1 MPRGK
6 KSDQAALPGM
16 PTMADLR
23 DTLWKAA
30 DKLRGSMDAAQ
41 YKDFVLGLVF
51 LKYVSDS
58 FEERRARIR
67 EEVLADNVPESRID
81 QFLDDKDEYT
91 REGVFWVPVEARWDQ
106 LAASAKSAGI
116 GELLDNAM
124 DAVMKTNSSLTG
136 VLPKIFNR
144 DNVDQRRLGELVDL
158 ISDARFTGHGDK
170 PARDVLGEVYE
181 YFLEKFARAEGK
193 RGGEF
198 YTPATVVRL
207 LVEVLEP
214 YSGRVYDPCCGSGG
228 MFVQAE
234 KFVLAHRGR
243 RDAIAVYGQESNERT
258 WRLAKMNL
266 AIHGIN
272 GNLSSKWE
280 DTFREDRHPDRKAD
294 FILAN
299 PPFNMSDWAR
309 RTDDPRWRFGVP
321 PSGNANFAWLQ
332 HIISKLAE
340 RGSAGVVL
348 ANGSMSSQQSGEG
361 QIRAAMVEAD
371 LVACMIAL
379 PPQLF
384 RTTAI
389 PACLWFLTK
398 DKTPQGEKRLTERR
412 GEVLF
417 IDARPMGFLVNRTER
432 ELAPEEIVRVAS
444 TYHAW
449 RGTASAREARLEYED
464 IPGFC
469 YSAPIEEIRKHD
481 HVLTPGRYVGAA
493 EVDDGDDEPITRED
507 RAPEKRALRAF
518 RRFRTAW
525 SRKSVPSWSAS
536 MSERRTTT
544 FRELVATGTL
554 EIGDGYRAKLEELG
568 GTGPI
573 FLRAGLLSDHGID
586 WTRAERFRE
595 ELAQQVNSKLGRAGD
610 TVITTKGNSV
620 GRAGYIPE
628 NAPSFVYSPH
638 LSYWRSLD
646 PSQISTGF
654 LRYWSDPRNSWP
666 NSRPWPAVPIW
677 LHTLVSSTSV
687 ACRFRFQAS
696 ASKRLL
702 PQYSGRSTTR
712 SRSTTGSAPSSAN

>member
-1 MPRGK
+1 VTGTDEEGYGMPRGK
-6 KSDQAALPGM
+6 KAGQAALPGM

-58 FEERRARIR
+58 FEERRADIR
-67 EEVLADNVPESRID
+67 QELLADNVPASRID

-91 REGVFWVPVEARWDQ
+91 REGVFWVPVGARWDQ

-116 GELLDNAM
+116 GVLLDNAM
-124 DAVMKTNSSLTG
+124 DAIMKSNPSLAT

-198 YTPATVVRL
+198 YTPASVVRL
-207 LVEVLEP
+207 LVEMLEP

-258 WRLAKMNL
+258 WRLGQMNL

-280 DTFREDRHPDRKAD
+280 DTFHEDRHPDVRAD

-309 RTDDPRWRFGVP
+309 RTEDPRWRYGVP

-332 HIISKLAE
+332 HIVSKLSAH
-340 RGSAGVVL
+340 GAAGVVL

-371 LVACMIAL
+371 LVACMVAL

-389 PACLWFLTK
+389 PACLWFLAK
-398 DKTPQGEKRLTERR
+398 DKSPQGAKHLNDRR

-417 IDARPMGFLVNRTER
+417 IDARNIGYLVNRTER
-432 ELAPEEIVRVAS
+432 EFKPEEIAHIAGA
-444 TYHAW
+444 YHAW
-449 RGTASAREARLEYED
+449 RGTPSARASGLTYED

-469 YSAPIEEIRKHD
+469 YSASVDEIRKHD
-481 HVLTPGRYVGAA
+481 HILTPGRYVGAT
-493 EVDDGDDEPITRED
+493 EVDDGDTEPI
-507 RAPEKRALRAF
+507 AEKIERLKKELF
-518 RRFRTAW
+518 GLFEE
-525 SRKSVPSWSAS
+525 SA
-536 MSERRTTT
+536 R
-544 FRELVATGTL
+544 L
-554 EIGDGYRAKLEELG
+554 ESNIRQQLG
-568 GTGPI
+568 
-573 FLRAGLLSDHGID
+573 
-586 WTRAERFRE
+586 
-595 ELAQQVNSKLGRAGD
+595 K
-610 TVITTKGNSV
+610 ITYD
-620 GRAGYIPE
+620 A
-628 NAPSFVYSPH
+628 
-638 LSYWRSLD
+638 
-646 PSQISTGF
+646 
-654 LRYWSDPRNSWP
+654 
-666 NSRPWPAVPIW
+666 
-677 LHTLVSSTSV
+677 
-687 ACRFRFQAS
+687 
-696 ASKRLL
+696 
-702 PQYSGRSTTR
+702 
-712 SRSTTGSAPSSAN
+712 

>member
-1 MPRGK
+1 MPPRTKNG
-6 KSDQAALPGM
+6 QAALPGM

-58 FEERRARIR
+58 FAERRARIR
-67 EEVLADNVPESRID
+67 EEVLADGVPEARLA
-81 QFLDDKDEYT
+81 QFLEDPDEYT
-91 REGVFWVPVEARWDQ
+91 REGVFWVPEGARWDK
-106 LAASAKSAGI
+106 LAGQAKSAGV
-116 GELLDNAM
+116 GELIDNAM
-124 DAVMKTNSSLTG
+124 DALMKTNEPLRG

-144 DNVDQRRLGELVDL
+144 DNVDQRRLAELVDL

-243 RDAIAVYGQESNERT
+243 RDDIAVYGQESNERT
-258 WRLAKMNL
+258 WRLAQMNL
-266 AIHGIN
+266 AIHGVTA
-272 GNLSSKWE
+272 NLAKRWE
-280 DTFREDRHPDRKAD
+280 DTFHADQHPDLRAD

-309 RTDDPRWRFGVP
+309 RTGDPRWRFGTP
-321 PSGNANFAWLQ
+321 PAGNANFAWLQ
-332 HIISKLAE
+332 HIAFKLAE

-371 LVACMIAL
+371 LVACMVAL

-384 RTTAI
+384 RTTQI

-398 DKTPQGEKRLTERR
+398 DKTPQGPKRLTDRR

-417 IDARPMGFLVNRTER
+417 IDAHTMGVLVNRTER
-432 ELAPEEIVRVAS
+432 VLTDEEIAKIAN

-449 RGTASAREARLEYED
+449 RGTLSAREAALTYED
-464 IPGFC
+464 VPGFC
-469 YSAPIEEIRKHD
+469 YSATLEEIRKHD

-493 EVDDGDDEPITRED
+493 EADDGDDEPITDKIARLTKDLYAHFDE
-507 RAPEKRALRAF
+507 
-518 RRFRTAW
+518 
-525 SRKSVPSWSAS
+525 SARL
-536 MSERRTTT
+536 ER
-544 FRELVATGTL
+544 LVRSQL
-554 EIGDGYRAKLEELG
+554 ER
-568 GTGPI
+568 
-573 FLRAGLLSDHGID
+573 
-586 WTRAERFRE
+586 
-595 ELAQQVNSKLGRAGD
+595 
-610 TVITTKGNSV
+610 
-620 GRAGYIPE
+620 
-628 NAPSFVYSPH
+628 
-638 LSYWRSLD
+638 LD
-646 PSQISTGF
+646 
-654 LRYWSDPRNSWP
+654 
-666 NSRPWPAVPIW
+666 A
-677 LHTLVSSTSV
+677 
-687 ACRFRFQAS
+687 
-696 ASKRLL
+696 
-702 PQYSGRSTTR
+702 
-712 SRSTTGSAPSSAN
+712 

>member
-1 MPRGK
+1 VTGSDKEGYGMPRGK
-6 KSDQAALPGM
+6 KADQAALPGM
-16 PTMADLR
+16 PTMAGLHEV
-23 DTLWKAA
+23 LWKAA

-58 FEERRARIR
+58 FDERRAGIR
-67 EEVLADNVPESRID
+67 EELLADSVPESRIE

-91 REGVFWVPVEARWDQ
+91 REGVFWVPAGARWDQ

-124 DAVMKTNSSLTG
+124 DAIMKSNSSLTG

-158 ISDARFTGHGDK
+158 ISDARFTGHGDR

-243 RDAIAVYGQESNERT
+243 RDDIAVYGQESNERT

-280 DTFREDRHPDRKAD
+280 DTFHEDRHPSVKAE

-309 RTDDPRWRFGVP
+309 NTEDTRWRYGVP

-332 HIISKLAE
+332 HIISKLSE
-340 RGSAGVVL
+340 RGAAGVVL

-361 QIRAAMVEAD
+361 AIRAAMVEAD

-389 PACLWFLTK
+389 PACLWFLAK
-398 DKTPQGEKRLTERR
+398 DKTPQGAKHLADQR
-412 GEVLF
+412 GQVLF
-417 IDARPMGFLVNRTER
+417 IDARNMGYLINRTER
-432 ELAPEEIVRVAS
+432 EFKPEEIQRIAG

-449 RGTASAREARLEYED
+449 RGTASAREAGLKYED

-469 YSAPIEEIRKHD
+469 HSASTEEIRKHD

-493 EVDDGDDEPITRED
+493 EVDNTDSEPI
-507 RAPEKRALRAF
+507 AEKIERLKKELFGLFDESSRLEQEV
-518 RRFRTAW
+518 RTQL
-525 SRKSVPSWSAS
+525 
-536 MSERRTTT
+536 ER
-544 FRELVATGTL
+544 
-554 EIGDGYRAKLEELG
+554 
-568 GTGPI
+568 
-573 FLRAGLLSDHGID
+573 
-586 WTRAERFRE
+586 
-595 ELAQQVNSKLGRAGD
+595 
-610 TVITTKGNSV
+610 
-620 GRAGYIPE
+620 
-628 NAPSFVYSPH
+628 
-638 LSYWRSLD
+638 LD
-646 PSQISTGF
+646 
-654 LRYWSDPRNSWP
+654 
-666 NSRPWPAVPIW
+666 V
-677 LHTLVSSTSV
+677 
-687 ACRFRFQAS
+687 
-696 ASKRLL
+696 
-702 PQYSGRSTTR
+702 
-712 SRSTTGSAPSSAN
+712 

>member
-1 MPRGK
+1 MPPRTKNGRT
-6 KSDQAALPGM
+6 ALPGM

-58 FEERRARIR
+58 FAERRARIR
-67 EEVLADNVPESRID
+67 EEVLADGVPEARLG
-81 QFLDDKDEYT
+81 QFLEDPDEYT
-91 REGVFWVPVEARWDQ
+91 REGVFWVPEGARWDK
-106 LAASAKSAGI
+106 LAAQAKSSGV
-116 GELLDNAM
+116 GELIDNAM
-124 DAVMKTNSSLTG
+124 DVLMKTNQPLRG

-243 RDAIAVYGQESNERT
+243 RDDIAVYGQESNERT
-258 WRLAKMNL
+258 WRLAQMNL
-266 AIHGIN
+266 AIHGVTA
-272 GNLSSKWE
+272 NLASRWE
-280 DTFREDRHPDRKAD
+280 DTFHADRHPDLRAD

-309 RTDDPRWRFGVP
+309 QTDDPRWRFGTP
-321 PSGNANFAWLQ
+321 PAGNANFAWLQ
-332 HIISKLAE
+332 HIVSKLVE

-371 LVACMIAL
+371 LIACMVAL

-384 RTTAI
+384 RTTQI

-398 DKTPQGEKRLTERR
+398 DKTPQGPKHLNDRR

-417 IDARPMGFLVNRTER
+417 IDARTMGVLVNRTER
-432 ELAPEEIVRVAS
+432 VLTDEEIAKIAG

-449 RGTASAREARLEYED
+449 RGTPSARDAGLAYADE
-464 IPGFC
+464 PGFC
-469 YSAPIEEIRKHD
+469 RSATLEEIRKHD

-493 EVDDGDDEPITRED
+493 EPDDADAEPIPDKITRLTKDLYAHFEESA
-507 RAPEKRALRAF
+507 RLEQAV
-518 RRFRTAW
+518 RTHL
-525 SRKSVPSWSAS
+525 
-536 MSERRTTT
+536 ER
-544 FRELVATGTL
+544 
-554 EIGDGYRAKLEELG
+554 
-568 GTGPI
+568 
-573 FLRAGLLSDHGID
+573 
-586 WTRAERFRE
+586 
-595 ELAQQVNSKLGRAGD
+595 
-610 TVITTKGNSV
+610 
-620 GRAGYIPE
+620 
-628 NAPSFVYSPH
+628 
-638 LSYWRSLD
+638 LD
-646 PSQISTGF
+646 
-654 LRYWSDPRNSWP
+654 
-666 NSRPWPAVPIW
+666 V
-677 LHTLVSSTSV
+677 
-687 ACRFRFQAS
+687 
-696 ASKRLL
+696 
-702 PQYSGRSTTR
+702 
-712 SRSTTGSAPSSAN
+712 